1 MKIKISFI
9 SEIKKCKE
17 EIAMVQKREKKEKIL
32 REKIMTEITNYFIL
46 HGYAPS
52 MREIGDAVGL
62 KSTSSVAHH
71 INILTDEGKLESDAK
86 VGASRAYRVSGMKV
100 VFEQKG

>member
-1 MKIKISFI
+1 M
-9 SEIKKCKE
+9 IKKPDKSE
-17 EIAMVQKREKKEKIL
+17 NVVRENIL
-32 REKIMTEITNYFIL
+32 TAITNYFIL

-52 MREIGDAVGL
+52 LREIGDAVGL

-71 INILTDEGKLESDAK
+71 VNILTEEGKLESDAEA
-86 VGASRAYRVSGMKV
+86 GASRAYRVSGMKV